1 MVLATFPQWQH
12 LQVFE
17 LEWGVGVG
25 VGEWNWRVE
34 LELESGVSG
43 NDQDK
48 RSARGA
54 DPGIILVARLLVSR
68 AGGLPSPRSPTYQQ
82 AETKMKSE
90 RENFRCFLLLL
101 FLFRRAETV
110 EIRHGTVVAYDLRT
124 RPCSRPLAH
133 GHFGRLGASA
143 SPSRRVHHSLTC
155 RSAKLAVERTGND
168 LATRVGA
175 PRVHQRGADSPMP
188 ERMVII

>member
-1 MVLATFPQWQH
+1 MPTRRNRVASSVFSVA
-12 LQVFE
+12 LQAAVGRGVPPRRG
-17 LEWGVGVG
+17 GVGT
-25 VGEWNWRVE
+25 R
-34 LELESGVSG
+34 
-43 NDQDK
+43 
-48 RSARGA
+48 R
-54 DPGIILVARLLVSR
+54 PGIILVARLLVSR

>member
-1 MVLATFPQWQH
+1 MPTRRNRVASSVFPVA
-12 LQVFE
+12 LQVGRGVPPRRG
-17 LEWGVGVG
+17 GVGT
-25 VGEWNWRVE
+25 R
-34 LELESGVSG
+34 
-43 NDQDK
+43 
-48 RSARGA
+48 R
-54 DPGIILVARLLVSR
+54 PGIILVARLLVSR